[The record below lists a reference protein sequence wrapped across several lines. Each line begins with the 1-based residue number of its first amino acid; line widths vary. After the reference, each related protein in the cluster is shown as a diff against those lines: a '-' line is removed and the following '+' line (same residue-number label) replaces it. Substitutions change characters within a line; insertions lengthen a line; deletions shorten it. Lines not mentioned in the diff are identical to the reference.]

1 LVAKC
6 KLVKY
11 EFFKLGE
18 LGGCSFN
25 LNPLSLIFASCVN
38 NNTIEILQ
46 VVDATRELPFKTH
59 DVVNEAYQIEVHM
72 EELKKQGLVWKPH
85 NCNSST

>member
-6 KLVKY
+6 KVVKY
-11 EFFKLGE
+11 EFFKLNE

-25 LNPLSLIFASCVN
+25 LNLLSLIFASCVN
-38 NNTIEILQ
+38 SNTIENLQ
-46 VVDATRELPFKTH
+46 VVDTTRELPFKTH

-72 EELKKQGLVWKPH
+72 EEFKKQGLVWKLH

>member
-6 KLVKY
+6 KVVKY
-11 EFFKLGE
+11 EFFKLVE

-38 NNTIEILQ
+38 SNTIENLQ
-46 VVDATRELPFKTH
+46 VVNATGKLPFKTH
-59 DVVNEAYQIEVHM
+59 DVVNEIYQIEVDM

-85 NCNSST
+85 NCNLST